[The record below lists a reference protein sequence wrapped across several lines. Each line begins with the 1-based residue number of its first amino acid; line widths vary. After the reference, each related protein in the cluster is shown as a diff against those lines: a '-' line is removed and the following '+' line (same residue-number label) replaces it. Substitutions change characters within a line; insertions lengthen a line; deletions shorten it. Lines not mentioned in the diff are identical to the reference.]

1 MSQINFVLL
10 ICGNRG
16 KQHHVLLDI
25 VDDKDKFP
33 LYEVTLTSQGFAQEI
48 KILPQGSSHPFN
60 YHGAKN
66 TVDSAIDDIQSL
78 SNEDIER
85 ITSNQLS
92 QLDNVKWEQFDDDC
106 YQYIDQDLDEIL
118 NMGSPDP
125 FGDETPQSREHGVN
139 NYV

>member
-16 KQHHVLLDI
+16 KQHHILLDI

-78 SNEDIER
+78 STEDIEK
-85 ITSNQLS
+85 ISLNQLS
-92 QLDNVKWEQFDDDC
+92 QLDSIKWKQFDKNC
-106 YQYIDQDLDEIL
+106 CQYIDQDLDEIL
-118 NMGSPDP
+118 NMGNPNH
-125 FGDETPQSREHGVN
+125 FGNETFDSS
-139 NYV
+139 